1 MELKHI
7 MDSVAFFKAVDSCRG
22 EILLHTKEQDV
33 LNLRSQLCRFI
44 FAVAFSEGSFLE
56 GARVECIM
64 KSPLGD
70 PVAYLVKGAVIA
82 LRREDAAS
90 ITVVRA

>member
-56 GARVECIM
+56 GARVECAD
-64 KSPLGD
+64 PGD
-70 PVAYLVKGAVIA
+70 YVLLRPYLKEGGESCGA
-82 LRREDAAS
+82 
-90 ITVVRA
+90 